1 MCKENALIN
10 LEFEGRKLDY
20 IIGEDGEP
28 LFELYNVGMML
39 GYVVITK
46 GKEYPTKKRIEKVVE
61 NAEITGVLHGVKLS
75 GTCPSTASNSTSGKK
90 WFMILC

>member
-46 GKEYPTKKRIEKVVE
+46 GKEYPTKKFFI
-61 NAEITGVLHGVKLS
+61 NSLPLS
-75 GTCPSTASNSTSGKK
+75 FFSPFSFKT
-90 WFMILC
+90 